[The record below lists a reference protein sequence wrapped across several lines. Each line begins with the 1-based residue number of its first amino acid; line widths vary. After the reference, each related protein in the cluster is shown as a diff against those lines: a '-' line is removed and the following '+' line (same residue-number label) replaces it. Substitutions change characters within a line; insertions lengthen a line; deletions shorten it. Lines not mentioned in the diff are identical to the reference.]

1 VAKDLPIKVGMTV
14 RSRSSIGY
22 RVLQFLGSGGNS
34 LVFLVLAMNGQTHGV
49 LFALKVFTRL
59 SKPERL
65 DRFEQEAEFLREC
78 THPAI
83 MRIYDSGTYDHKVT
97 DRTERYPFVI
107 VDYLPQT
114 LDQLISGLTTTA
126 ERVSYTLQLL
136 SALAYLDHHNP
147 SVVHRD
153 VKPKNIFV
161 KGRSCVLGDFGL
173 MKFLNEND
181 GIDREIYREAAGPG
195 MPYYHRSPDLVA
207 YAKGEAELTTKS
219 DVFQLGLVVAELF
232 TGTNPAQPPKDILD
246 PVVLRGLEPPNIS
259 GALGSGIH
267 ELVQLMLIFD
277 ERDRPRAVDLIDR
290 WEGIFR
296 EIVDRSHD
304 LNGRVF

>member
-1 VAKDLPIKVGMTV
+1 MAEGLPIVVGTTV
-14 RSRSSIGY
+14 RSRSAINY
-22 RVLQFLGSGGNS
+22 RVLQILGSGGNS
-34 LVFLVLAMNGQTHGV
+34 LVFLVLALNGETHGV
-49 LFALKVFTRL
+49 LFALKVFTKL
-59 SKPERL
+59 SKPQRL
-65 DRFEQEAEFLREC
+65 ERFEQEAEFLRVC

-83 MRIYDSGTYDHKVT
+83 MRIYDNGTYPDKW
-97 DRTERYPFVI
+97 ERYPFVI

-114 LDQLISGLTTTA
+114 LDQLISRTTTTA

-181 GIDREIYREAAGPG
+181 DIDREIYREAAGPG
-195 MPYYHRSPDLVA
+195 MPYYYRSPDLVA
-207 YAKGEAELTTKS
+207 YAKGEAQLTTKS
-219 DVFQLGLVVAELF
+219 DVFQLGLVVAEMF
-232 TGTNPAQPPKDILD
+232 TGTNPSEPPKEILD
-246 PVVLRGLEPPNIS
+246 PVILHQLGPIS
-259 GALGSGIH
+259 GALGLRIQ
-267 ELVQLMLIFD
+267 ELIQQMLLFD
-277 ERDRPRAVDLIDR
+277 EQKRPRAVDLVDP

-296 EIVDRSHD
+296 EVVTQSHD
-304 LNGRVF
+304 LDGRVF

>member
-1 VAKDLPIKVGMTV
+1 MVKDLPIEVGTTV
-14 RSRSSIGY
+14 RSRSSINY
-22 RVLQFLGSGGNS
+22 RVLQFLGEGGNS
-34 LVFLVLAMNGQTHGV
+34 LVFLVLALNGETHGV

-59 SKPERL
+59 SKPQRL
-65 DRFEQEAEFLREC
+65 DRFEQEAEFLRVC
-78 THPAI
+78 AHPAI
-83 MRIYDSGTYDHKVT
+83 MRIYDNGTYDHKVA
-97 DRTERYPFVI
+97 DRTERCPFVI

-114 LDQLISGLTTTA
+114 LDQLISGTATTA

-173 MKFLNEND
+173 MKFLNEHD

-219 DVFQLGLVVAELF
+219 DVFQLGLVVAEMF
-232 TGTNPAQPPKDILD
+232 TGINPSEPPKDILD
-246 PVVLRGLEPPNIS
+246 PVVLRKLVAPNIS
-259 GALGSGIH
+259 GALGFGIH
-267 ELVQLMLIFD
+267 ELIQQMLIFD
-277 ERDRPRAVDLIDR
+277 EQKRPL
-290 WEGIFR
+290 
-296 EIVDRSHD
+296 
-304 LNGRVF
+304 